1 MATARRV
8 VKDLL
13 LSEDVQGQVELLLNL
28 LSATAGG
35 LDVSRDVSE
44 VIQVSSRAICLGNPP
59 YCNAS

>member
-1 MATARRV
+1 MATGRRV

-13 LSEDVQGQVELLLNL
+13 LSDDVQGQVELLLNL

-44 VIQVSSRAICLGNPP
+44 VIQVSSSGNMPQQPP
-59 YCNAS
+59 YCH